1 MRSEDTEGGEGEE
14 EDLEDSELEDRRL
27 VRKCYSTDWTALR
40 RKGSHQDFQWEW
52 SFLSWDRGSSGESSS
67 TSAVL

>member
-27 VRKCYSTDWTALR
+27 VRKCYSTDWKALR

-52 SFLSWDRGSSGESSS
+52 LSTQEYHLHNAGFGPFEES
-67 TSAVL
+67 